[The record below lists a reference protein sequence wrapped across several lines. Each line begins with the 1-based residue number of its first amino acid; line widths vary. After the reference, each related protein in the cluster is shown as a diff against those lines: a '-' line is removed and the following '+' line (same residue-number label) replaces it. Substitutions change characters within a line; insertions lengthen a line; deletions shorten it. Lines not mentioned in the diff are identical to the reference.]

1 MSTTSYI
8 GRKVELTQEYIEMS
22 PEYVSD
28 GENIGIVIEDTDG
41 LTGCWEVQMNN
52 GTVSSPYAPEHKE
65 SQCILLEET
74 NQEALDRLQL
84 QPGDVVRVVGN
95 DNGIFGWIYPMEECM
110 GQLQEV
116 REIDNENCMPVVGL
130 WLPNKKKSY
139 WYRPQI
145 LEVIER
151 AADKQK
157 TTEAEPT
164 NSTAAGH
171 TILDTAK
178 GLIYGDRLKDYGKT
192 VDNFNAI
199 AVGWTEIAKTP
210 LTPEQV
216 GLMMIWLKVCRANND
231 NCEKEDSIIDIVGY
245 AGCIEKIKKG
255 I

>member
-1 MSTTSYI
+1 MGYI

-28 GENIGIVIEDTDG
+28 GENIGIVIEDTGG
-41 LTGCWEVQMNN
+41 LTGCWEVQMDN
-52 GTVSSPYAPEHKE
+52 GTVSSPYAPEHEE

-84 QPGDVVRVVGN
+84 QPGDVVRVISN
-95 DNGIFGWIYPMEECM
+95 DNTGGGGWVDAMELCM
-110 GQLQEV
+110 GQPQEV
-116 REIDNENCMPVVGL
+116 HRVDNEDCIVSL
-130 WLPNKKKSY
+130 WTPNKNINY

-157 TTEAEPT
+157 TTETEPT

-178 GLIYGDRLKDYGKT
+178 GLIYGDREKEYGKAI
-192 VDNFNAI
+192 DNIGNIAKMWSILLQKEVTMEQVIECMI
-199 AVGWTEIAKTP
+199 AVK
-210 LTPEQV
+210 Q
-216 GLMMIWLKVCRANND
+216 CRLINQPNHM
-231 NCEKEDSIIDIVGY
+231 DSWIDICGY
-245 AGCIEKIKKG
+245 AALKEKINKG
-255 I
+255 L

>member
-1 MSTTSYI
+1 MTNPFENKAIKFATEQELNHLAELARGY
-8 GRKVELTQEYIEMS
+8 GLKVA
-22 PEYVSD
+22 
-28 GENIGIVIEDTDG
+28 NIPNCNLWKYNLFRED
-41 LTGCWEVQMNN
+41 LNYKVYNKFSNN
-52 GTVSSPYAPEHKE
+52 GHLPEITYSDFIASLKGEPLAP
-65 SQCILLEET
+65 T
-74 NQEALDRLQL
+74 
-84 QPGDVVRVVGN
+84 
-95 DNGIFGWIYPMEECM
+95 
-110 GQLQEV
+110 
-116 REIDNENCMPVVGL
+116 
-130 WLPNKKKSY
+130 
-139 WYRPQI
+139 
-145 LEVIER
+145 ER
-151 AADKQK
+151 HPDIQSA
-157 TTEAEPT
+157 P
-164 NSTAAGH
+164 GH